1 MMSAQVLAESSTR
14 VVAIANQKGG
24 VGKTTTTVN
33 LGAALAEM
41 GQRVLLVD
49 LDPQANA
56 STGLGINPRSIEKN
70 MYDVLLGDT
79 PLEDAIEPVV
89 DVEGL
94 FLAPSSLD
102 LAGAEIELVPG
113 FNRERRLIDAL
124 APIVN
129 DYDFVF
135 IDCPPSLGLLTIN
148 ALVASN
154 EVLVPIQCEYYALE
168 GVGQLVRNVELV
180 RKSLNPNLEISTIV
194 LVMYDARTK
203 LSGQVVDEVRD
214 HFGER
219 VCRIVI
225 PRVVRLSEA
234 PSYGQ
239 PITVF
244 DPTNRGAVAYRDLAN
259 EVMGNEL
266 DLDDVVTEHEHHED
280 GHVHDHH
287 DHAHHEHDHHE
298 HDHHGHEDHA
308 HHEHSDHGHQEHH
321 EHDNHGHQGQHQHR
335 EPEHQE
341 HVHHEHEDHAHHE
354 HHEHHE
360 HEEHEH
366 DHGEHGQP
374 DPEMSHELSPE
385 GDTVLDLR
393 DHETTAPETV
403 VSEHIVGGEP
413 T

>member
-1 MMSAQVLAESSTR
+1 MRELQYRRETMSSAQVVADSSTR
-14 VVAIANQKGG
+14 VIAIANQKGG

-41 GQRVLLVD
+41 GQRVLIID

-70 MYDVLLGDT
+70 MYDVLLSDT
-79 PLEDAIEPVV
+79 PLDDAIEPAP

-94 FLAPSSLD
+94 FLAPASLD

-124 APIVN
+124 SPIVE

-148 ALVASN
+148 ALVAAT

-180 RKSLNPNLEISTIV
+180 RKSLNQSLEISTIV

-203 LSGQVVDEVRD
+203 LAGQVVDEVRA
-214 HFGER
+214 HFGEI
-219 VCRIVI
+219 VCKIVI

-244 DPTNRGAVAYRDLAN
+244 DPTNRGAQAYRDLAN
-259 EVMGNEL
+259 EVLGNEL
-266 DLDDVVTEHEHHED
+266 DLDAPPVTSPIQPGKGLSESPLLDDDMTSVEDVFEDDAPAAASAKAGATERSETERSETE
-280 GHVHDHH
+280 GRATESSARV
-287 DHAHHEHDHHE
+287 E
-298 HDHHGHEDHA
+298 
-308 HHEHSDHGHQEHH
+308 SQLP
-321 EHDNHGHQGQHQHR
+321 
-335 EPEHQE
+335 EPEVADTSTIDDALESTTSESTPTNQ
-341 HVHHEHEDHAHHE
+341 VMDLIT
-354 HHEHHE
+354 
-360 HEEHEH
+360 
-366 DHGEHGQP
+366 P
-374 DPEMSHELSPE
+374 DDSE
-385 GDTVLDLR
+385 GDR
-393 DHETTAPETV
+393 
-403 VSEHIVGGEP
+403 S
-413 T
+413 

>member
-148 ALVASN
+148 ALVAAN

-266 DLDDVVTEHEHHED
+266 DLDDVVTEHEHHE
-280 GHVHDHH
+280 
-287 DHAHHEHDHHE
+287 HDHHE

-321 EHDNHGHQGQHQHR
+321 EHDNHGHQEQHQHR

-341 HVHHEHEDHAHHE
+341 HVHHEHEDHA

>member
-1 MMSAQVLAESSTR
+1 MI
-14 VVAIANQKGG
+14 AIANQKGG

-41 GQRVLLVD
+41 GQRVLIID

-70 MYDVLLGDT
+70 MYDVLLSDT
-79 PLEDAIEPVV
+79 PLDDAIEPAP

-94 FLAPSSLD
+94 FLAPASLD

-124 APIVN
+124 SLIVE

-148 ALVASN
+148 ALVAAT

-180 RKSLNPNLEISTIV
+180 RKSLNQSLEISTIV

-203 LSGQVVDEVRD
+203 LAGQVVDEVRD
-214 HFGER
+214 HFGEI
-219 VCRIVI
+219 VCKIVI

-244 DPTNRGAVAYRDLAN
+244 DPTNRGAQAYRDLAN
-259 EVMGNEL
+259 EVLGNEL
-266 DLDDVVTEHEHHED
+266 DLEAPPVTSPIQPGLGLAESPLSNAELLDDDMTSVEGVFEDDVSVSAESPGNTD
-280 GHVHDHH
+280 TSSVQPKID
-287 DHAHHEHDHHE
+287 
-298 HDHHGHEDHA
+298 
-308 HHEHSDHGHQEHH
+308 
-321 EHDNHGHQGQHQHR
+321 
-335 EPEHQE
+335 EP
-341 HVHHEHEDHAHHE
+341 
-354 HHEHHE
+354 
-360 HEEHEH
+360 
-366 DHGEHGQP
+366 
-374 DPEMSHELSPE
+374 PE
-385 GDTVLDLR
+385 
-393 DHETTAPETV
+393 PETV
-403 VSEHIVGGEP
+403 DASTTTDAGSSTPTPVEAVTEEPATANKVMDLVRPDEGEGGQS
-413 T
+413 

>member
-1 MMSAQVLAESSTR
+1 MACVPHSGGEVRYGVLNMSSADIIAESSTR
-14 VVAIANQKGG
+14 VIAIANQKGG

-41 GQRVLLVD
+41 GQRVLLID

-56 STGLGINPRSIEKN
+56 STGLGINPRAIEKN

-79 PLEDAIEPVV
+79 PLEDTLEPAA

-94 FLAPSSLD
+94 FVAPSSLD

-124 APIVN
+124 SPIVD

-148 ALVASN
+148 ALVAAT

-180 RKSLNPNLEISTIV
+180 RKSLNQSLEISTIV

-203 LSGQVVDEVRD
+203 LAGQVVDEVRA

-219 VCRIVI
+219 VCKIVI

-244 DPTNRGAVAYRDLAN
+244 DPTNRGAQAYRDLAN
-259 EVMGNEL
+259 EVLGNEL
-266 DLDDVVTEHEHHED
+266 DFDEPPVTSPPAPGIGMAQPENDVVEEAFSETSSTEGTVEQTTDELDAASLVDAALVDAEPVVPEPLETIEPVSENGAADAMESSTNHE
-280 GHVHDHH
+280 
-287 DHAHHEHDHHE
+287 
-298 HDHHGHEDHA
+298 
-308 HHEHSDHGHQEHH
+308 SS
-321 EHDNHGHQGQHQHR
+321 
-335 EPEHQE
+335 
-341 HVHHEHEDHAHHE
+341 
-354 HHEHHE
+354 
-360 HEEHEH
+360 
-366 DHGEHGQP
+366 
-374 DPEMSHELSPE
+374 SHEAEVVPDEL
-385 GDTVLDLR
+385 
-393 DHETTAPETV
+393 
-403 VSEHIVGGEP
+403 VSETPSSSEEGERS
-413 T
+413 

>member
-354 HHEHHE
+354 HHEH
-360 HEEHEH
+360 EEHEH

>member
-1 MMSAQVLAESSTR
+1 MIADSSTR
-14 VVAIANQKGG
+14 VIAIANQKGG

-41 GQRVLLVD
+41 GQRVLLID

-56 STGLGINPRSIEKN
+56 STGLGINPRAIEKN

-79 PLEDAIEPVV
+79 PLEDTLEPAA

-94 FLAPSSLD
+94 FVAPSSLD

-124 APIVN
+124 SPIVD
-129 DYDFVF
+129 DYDYVF

-148 ALVASN
+148 ALVAAT

-180 RKSLNPNLEISTIV
+180 RKSLNPSLEISTIV

-203 LSGQVVDEVRD
+203 LAGQVVDEVRA
-214 HFGER
+214 HFGEI
-219 VCRIVI
+219 VCKIVI

-244 DPTNRGAVAYRDLAN
+244 DPDNRGAQAYRDLAN
-259 EVMGNEL
+259 EVLGNEL
-266 DLDDVVTEHEHHED
+266 DLDEPPVTSAPAPGIGLGTVSDSESDDETDPVVDAAFSETPDENSDAAQDSEAPAENSD
-280 GHVHDHH
+280 AAQDSDAAQKSGHRD
-287 DHAHHEHDHHE
+287 DN
-298 HDHHGHEDHA
+298 
-308 HHEHSDHGHQEHH
+308 QEAAV
-321 EHDNHGHQGQHQHR
+321 E
-335 EPEHQE
+335 
-341 HVHHEHEDHAHHE
+341 
-354 HHEHHE
+354 
-360 HEEHEH
+360 
-366 DHGEHGQP
+366 QP
-374 DPEMSHELSPE
+374 DEREVSD
-385 GDTVLDLR
+385 GGGG
-393 DHETTAPETV
+393 TTFDDSERSSSSNPV
-403 VSEHIVGGEP
+403 MEHILPEDREGEN
-413 T
+413 